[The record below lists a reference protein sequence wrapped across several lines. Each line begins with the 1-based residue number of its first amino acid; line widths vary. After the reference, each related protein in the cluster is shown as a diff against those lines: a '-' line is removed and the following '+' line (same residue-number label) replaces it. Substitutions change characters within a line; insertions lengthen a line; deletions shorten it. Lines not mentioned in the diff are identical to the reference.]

1 MALWVLLL
9 IAASEYVLIHRS
21 KNLLAWVKHV
31 MVGMR
36 VLENHFQ
43 DVMTVLSV
51 EAMNLCQYQEQGTF
65 VN

>member
-1 MALWVLLL
+1 MMM
-9 IAASEYVLIHRS
+9 ASEYVLIHRS
-21 KNLLAWVKHV
+21 KNQLAWVKHV